1 MRLLLRLAPNLCL
14 CAALA
19 ACAPGLPDT
28 RETISAAARN
38 APYPNLEPLDQLLAR
53 ANAGSSIEDDTD
65 ALAARVAGLKARAA
79 ALQGRSVF
87 DGADRLRLQRAGA
100 RNATRLSQ

>member
-1 MRLLLRLAPNLCL
+1 MRLYVIPFCLILAG
-14 CAALA
+14 CAS
-19 ACAPGLPDT
+19 GLPEIDG
-28 RETISAAARN
+28 TISPAARN
-38 APYPNLEPLDQLLAR
+38 APYPDLEPLDQLLAR
-53 ANAGSSIEDDTD
+53 ANAQSSIEDDTD
-65 ALAARVAGLKARAA
+65 ALAARVANLKARAA